1 VGIAI
6 ATATATASAALEVHH
21 PIAMP
26 VAVSALG
33 NWRSRLRAPS
43 TEYPGPPP
51 FQHDSPAARRDGAT
65 SRLRSWLGEQRPT
78 GAYSC
83 KYHLSIDHGTYV
95 HHVQQATLRP
105 ATPRFGGSPQP
116 PDPSGTADVTPEHD
130 KKRSGELKM
139 VDWWKP
145 PAQRNPPACRRAQ
158 AR

>member
-6 ATATATASAALEVHH
+6 AAATATASAALEVHH
-21 PIAMP
+21 PIATP
-26 VAVSALG
+26 VTVSALG

-51 FQHDSPAARRDGAT
+51 FQHDSPAAIRDRAA
-65 SRLRSWLGEQRPT
+65 SRLGSWLGEQRPT

-83 KYHLSIDHGTYV
+83 GYHLPTDHGTCV
-95 HHVQQATLRP
+95 HRVQQATLRP
-105 ATPRFGGSPQP
+105 ATPRCCGSPQP
-116 PDPSGTADVTPEHD
+116 PDPSGTADVPPEHD
-130 KKRSGELKM
+130 KKRSEELKM
-139 VDWWKP
+139 VDWWKQ